1 LADQSKDNMQ
11 RYRFKAKTKVGE
23 TRKGIVEAQS
33 ESSAVQVLR
42 DQKLIIIEL
51 HELAVGKSFFSF
63 GQKVKFDDIVNF
75 TRQLSTMIG
84 AGLPL
89 TDALAILQIQV
100 SPNLQV
106 KVADILRSIEGG
118 STFADALTKHQDTFS
133 RVYIALVRA
142 GEAAG
147 VLDTILIRL
156 ADTLEKQREFREKTK
171 GAMIY
176 PVIVLIGMLLVA
188 TVMMI
193 FVLPK
198 LTLMYKDFDIKLPF
212 LTQALISISDF
223 MVNFWYILGL
233 LIAGG
238 VYTFNWWRNTKMGA
252 YQWDGLVFKLP
263 IFGKIKSMVLM
274 AEFSR
279 TLALLASAGVS
290 LVEALGIVKEVADSE
305 IMRRALGEIAKDVEK
320 GNPLAI
326 SLAKHPVFPMIVSQM
341 TSVGEQTGKLD
352 EILTRVAGYFE
363 NESEHAIK
371 NLSTAMEPIIM
382 LLLGVGVG
390 LLVVAII
397 VPIYNLTSAF

>member
-1 LADQSKDNMQ
+1 ML
-11 RYRFKAKTKVGE
+11 RYRFRARTEEGVL
-23 TRKGIVEAQS
+23 RKGIVEAQS
-33 ESSAVQVLR
+33 EASAVTVLR
-42 DQKLIIIEL
+42 EQKLVIIDL
-51 HELAVGKSFFSF
+51 HEIQVGRSWFSF
-63 GQKVKFDDIVNF
+63 GKKVKFDDIVNF

-89 TDALAILQIQV
+89 TDALSILQVQV
-100 SPNLQV
+100 SPNLQSQL
-106 KVADILRSIEGG
+106 ADILRSVEGG
-118 STFADALTKHQDTFS
+118 STFADALAHHTDTFS

-142 GEAAG
+142 GESAG

-156 ADTLEKQREFREKTK
+156 ADNLEKQREFQAKTK

-176 PVIVLIGMLLVA
+176 PVIVVVGMAIVA

-198 LTLMYKDFDIKLPF
+198 LTSMYKDFNITLP
-212 LTQALISISDF
+212 LVTRILIGTSDF
-223 MVNFWYILGL
+223 MVKFWYILGL
-233 LIAGG
+233 AIAGAIYG
-238 VYTFNWWRNTKMGA
+238 FRAYRKTKMGA
-252 YQWDGLVFKLP
+252 IQIDIIQSKLP

-279 TLALLASAGVS
+279 TLALLASAGVA
-290 LVEALGIVKEVADSE
+290 LVESLNIVKEVADSE
-305 IMRRALGEIAKDVEK
+305 VMRQALTDVAKDVEK
-320 GNPLAI
+320 GNPLAT

-352 EILTRVAGYFE
+352 EILNRVASYFE
-363 NESEHAIK
+363 NESEHSIK

-382 LLLGVGVG
+382 VVLGIGVGF
-390 LLVVAII
+390 LIIAII

>member
-1 LADQSKDNMQ
+1 MQ
-11 RYRFKAKTKVGE
+11 RFRFKARTEKSE
-23 TRKGIVEAQS
+23 LRKGIVEAQS
-33 ESSAVQVLR
+33 EASAVQVLR
-42 DQKLIIIEL
+42 DQKLIIIEM
-51 HELAVGKSFFSF
+51 HEIGVGKSMFSF
-63 GQKVKFDDIVNF
+63 GKKVKFEDIVNF

-89 TDALAILQIQV
+89 TDALSILQVQV
-100 SPNLQV
+100 SVNLQSV
-106 KVADILRSIEGG
+106 IADVLRSIEGG
-118 STFADALTKHQDTFS
+118 STFGDALSHHSDIFS
-133 RVYIALVRA
+133 RVFISLVRA

-147 VLDTILIRL
+147 VLDTILTRL

-176 PVIVLIGMLLVA
+176 PIIVLIGMLLVSA
-188 TVMMI
+188 VMMI

-198 LTLMYKDFDIKLPF
+198 LTVMYKDFNITLP
-212 LTQALISISDF
+212 LVTRILIGTSDF
-223 MVNFWYILGL
+223 MVNYWYVMLVIVIGSSY
-233 LIAGG
+233 A
-238 VYTFNWWRNTKMGA
+238 FNWWRKTQVGA
-252 YQWDGLVFKLP
+252 YQWDAIILKLP

-274 AEFSR
+274 TEFTR

-290 LVEALGIVKEVADSE
+290 LVESLGIVREVADSE
-305 IMRRALGEIAKDVEK
+305 VMRKALGEVAKDVEK

-352 EILTRVAGYFE
+352 EILNRVAGYFE

-390 LLVVAII
+390 FLIVAII

>member
-1 LADQSKDNMQ
+1 MQ
-11 RYRFKAKTKVGE
+11 RFRFKARSNEGIL
-23 TRKGIVEAQS
+23 RKGVVEAQS
-33 ESSAVQVLR
+33 VTTAAQVLR

-51 HELAVGKSFFSF
+51 HELGESKSLLTF
-63 GQKVKFDDIVNF
+63 GQKVKADDIVNF

-89 TDALAILQIQV
+89 TDALSILQIQV
-100 SPNLQV
+100 PPALQG

-118 STFADALTKHQDTFS
+118 STLADALNHHQETFS
-133 RVYIALVRA
+133 RVYISLVRA

-176 PVIVLIGMLLVA
+176 PIIVLIGMVLV
-188 TVMMI
+188 TSVMMI

-198 LTLMYKDFDIKLPF
+198 LTVMYKDFNITLP
-212 LTQALISISDF
+212 LMTRVLIGISDF
-223 MVNFWYILGL
+223 MVNYWYIMALG
-233 LIAGG
+233 IAGAI
-238 VYTFNWWRNTKMGA
+238 YLWRRWRQTAVGI
-252 YQWDGLVFKLP
+252 YQWDSIVLKLP

-274 AEFSR
+274 TEFTR

-290 LVEALGIVKEVADSE
+290 LVESLIIVKDVADSE
-305 IMRRALGEIAKDVEK
+305 VMRRALGIVAKDVEK
-320 GNPLAI
+320 GNPLAM

-352 EILTRVAGYFE
+352 EILNRVAGYFE

-371 NLSTAMEPIIM
+371 NLSTAMEPVIM
-382 LLLGVGVG
+382 LLLGLGVG
-390 LLVVAII
+390 FLIIAII

>member
-1 LADQSKDNMQ
+1 MQ
-11 RYRFKAKTKVGE
+11 RFRFRARSIEGIL
-23 TRKGIVEAQS
+23 RKGIVEAQS
-33 ESSAVQVLR
+33 VTTAAQVLR
-42 DQKLIIIEL
+42 DQKLVIIEL
-51 HELAVGKSFFSF
+51 HELGSNKSFSTF
-63 GQKVKFDDIVNF
+63 GQKVKADDIVNF

-89 TDALAILQIQV
+89 TDALSILQIQV
-100 SPNLQV
+100 PIALQG

-118 STFADALTKHQDTFS
+118 STFADALTHHQETFS
-133 RVYIALVRA
+133 RVYISLVRA

-176 PVIVLIGMLLVA
+176 PIIVLIGMVLVSS
-188 TVMMI
+188 VMMI

-198 LTLMYKDFDIKLPF
+198 LTVMYKDFNITLP
-212 LTQALISISDF
+212 LMTRVLISVSDF
-223 MVNFWYILGL
+223 MVNSWYIMGL
-233 LIAGG
+233 SIAGAI
-238 VYTFNWWRNTKMGA
+238 YLWRKWKQTAIGA
-252 YQWDGLVFKLP
+252 YQWDAIILKMP

-274 AEFSR
+274 TEFTR

-290 LVEALGIVKEVADSE
+290 LVESLVIVKEVADSE
-305 IMRRALGEIAKDVEK
+305 VMRRALAEVAKDVEK
-320 GNPLAI
+320 GNPLAM
-326 SLAKHPVFPMIVSQM
+326 SLAKHPIFPMIVSQM

-352 EILTRVAGYFE
+352 EILNRVAGYFE

-371 NLSTAMEPIIM
+371 NLSTAMEPVIM
-382 LLLGVGVG
+382 LLLGLGVG
-390 LLVVAII
+390 FLIIAII

>member
-1 LADQSKDNMQ
+1 MQ
-11 RYRFKAKTKVGE
+11 RFRFKTRTQDGLM
-23 TRKGIVEAQS
+23 RKGIVEAQS
-33 ESSAVQVLR
+33 EQSAVQVLR
-42 DQKLIIIEL
+42 DQKMIIVEL
-51 HELAVGKSFFSF
+51 HEIGNNKSMFSM
-63 GQKVKFDDIVNF
+63 GSKVKFDDVVNF

-89 TDALAILQIQV
+89 TDALSILQVQV
-100 SPNLQV
+100 PPALQN
-106 KVADILRSIEGG
+106 KVADVLRSIEGG
-118 STFADALTKHQDTFS
+118 STFANALKHHPETFS
-133 RVYIALVRA
+133 RVYIALVSA

-171 GAMIY
+171 GALIY
-176 PVIVLIGMLLVA
+176 PVIVVIGMLLVA

-198 LTLMYKDFDIKLPF
+198 LTVMYKDFDVELPVVTKI
-212 LTQALISISDF
+212 LMNTSAF
-223 MVNFWYILGL
+223 MSTYWYVMAVVIF
-233 LIAGG
+233 IG
-238 VYTFNWWRNTKMGA
+238 VYVFKQWKKTKNGA
-252 YQWDGLVFKLP
+252 YQFDTLVLKLP

-290 LVEALGIVKEVADSE
+290 LVEALNIVQEVADSE
-305 IMRRALGEIAKDVEK
+305 VMRKALGEVAKDVEK
-320 GNPLAI
+320 GNSLAT
-326 SLAKHPVFPMIVSQM
+326 SLAKHSVFPMIVSQM

-352 EILTRVAGYFE
+352 EILNRVAGYFE

-382 LLLGVGVG
+382 VLLGVGVG
-390 LLVVAII
+390 FLIVAII

>member
-1 LADQSKDNMQ
+1 ML
-11 RYRFKAKTKVGE
+11 RYRFRAREKSGGL
-23 TRKGIVEAQS
+23 RKGIVEAQS
-33 ESSAVQVLR
+33 EESAVVVLR
-42 DQKLIIIEL
+42 EQGLVITEL
-51 HELAVGKSFFSF
+51 HELTAGKSLLSF
-63 GQKVKFDDIVNF
+63 GKKVKFDDIVNF

-89 TDALAILQIQV
+89 TDALSILQ
-100 SPNLQV
+100 LQV
-106 KVADILRSIEGG
+106 PLALQSKVADILRSIEGG
-118 STFADALTKHQDTFS
+118 SSFGDALSHHSETFS

-176 PVIVLIGMLLVA
+176 PIIVLIGMFLVA

-198 LTLMYKDFDIKLPF
+198 LTLMYKDFDIELPF
-212 LTQALISISDF
+212 VTKVLIGTSDF
-223 MVNFWYILGL
+223 MVNYWYLMGAGI
-233 LIAGG
+233 IGG
-238 VYTFNWWRNTKMGA
+238 VYVFNRWRKTKVGA
-252 YQWDGLVFKLP
+252 YQWDIIVAKLP

-274 AEFSR
+274 AEFTR
-279 TLALLASAGVS
+279 TFALLASAGVS
-290 LVEALGIVKEVADSE
+290 LVEALGIVQEVADSE
-305 IMRRALGEIAKDVEK
+305 VMRQALGVVAKDVEK
-320 GNPLAI
+320 GNPLAT
-326 SLAKHPVFPMIVSQM
+326 SLAVHPVFPMIVSQM

-352 EILTRVAGYFE
+352 EILNRVAGYFE
-363 NESEHAIK
+363 TESEHAIK

-382 LLLGVGVG
+382 VLLGVGVG
-390 LLVVAII
+390 FLIVAII

>member
-1 LADQSKDNMQ
+1 MQ
-11 RYRFKAKTKVGE
+11 RFRFKARSEKGDL
-23 TRKGIVEAQS
+23 RKGIVEAQS
-33 ESSAVQVLR
+33 TNSAAQVLR

-51 HELAVGKSFFSF
+51 HELGETKSLFSF
-63 GQKVKFDDIVNF
+63 GQKIKFEDIVNF

-89 TDALAILQIQV
+89 TDSLSILQ
-100 SPNLQV
+100 LQV
-106 KVADILRSIEGG
+106 PPALQTKVADILRSIEGG
-118 STFADALTKHQDTFS
+118 STFADALTHHTETFS

-142 GEAAG
+142 GESAG

-176 PVIVLIGMLLVA
+176 PVIVVIGMLLVSA
-188 TVMMI
+188 VMMI

-198 LTLMYKDFDIKLPF
+198 LTVMYKDFNVELPIVTKI
-212 LTQALISISDF
+212 LMSTSTF
-223 MVNFWYILGL
+223 MATYWYILAL
-233 LIAGG
+233 VIAGI
-238 VYTFNWWRNTKMGA
+238 VYAFGKWKKTKVGA
-252 YQWDGLVFKLP
+252 YQYDVLVLKLP

-290 LVEALGIVKEVADSE
+290 LVESLAIVREVADSE
-305 IMRRALGEIAKDVEK
+305 VMRRALTEVGKDVEK
-320 GNPLAI
+320 GNTLAT

-352 EILTRVAGYFE
+352 EILNRVAGYFE

-382 LLLGVGVG
+382 VVLGVGVG
-390 LLVVAII
+390 FLIVAII

>member
-1 LADQSKDNMQ
+1 ML
-11 RYRFKAKTKVGE
+11 RFRFKAKSQDGSL
-23 TRKGIVEAQS
+23 RKGIVEAQS
-33 ESSAVQVLR
+33 EATAITVLR
-42 DQKLIIIEL
+42 EQKLVIIEL
-51 HELAVGKSFFSF
+51 HELSSGKSFFS
-63 GQKVKFDDIVNF
+63 GSQKVKFDDVVNF

-89 TDALAILQIQV
+89 TDALSILQVQV
-100 SPNLQV
+100 PPALQS
-106 KVADILRSIEGG
+106 KIADVLRSIEGG
-118 STFADALTKHQDTFS
+118 STFANALAHHTDTFS
-133 RVYIALVRA
+133 RVYISLVRA

-147 VLDTILIRL
+147 VLDTILMRL

-171 GAMIY
+171 GALIY
-176 PVIVLIGMLLVA
+176 PVIVLIGMLLVSA
-188 TVMMI
+188 VMMI

-198 LTLMYKDFDIKLPF
+198 LTVMYQDFNVELPF
-212 LTQALISISDF
+212 ITQVLITVSTF
-223 MVNFWYILGL
+223 MSRSWYVMAA

-238 VYTFNWWRNTKMGA
+238 VFVFNKWRKTKMGA
-252 YQWDGLVFKLP
+252 YQFDVMLLKLP
-263 IFGKIKSMVLM
+263 VFGKIKSMVLM

-290 LVEALGIVKEVADSE
+290 LVESLEIVTEVADSE
-305 IMRRALGEIAKDVEK
+305 VMRKALQEVTKDVEK
-320 GNPLAI
+320 GNPLAT

-352 EILTRVAGYFE
+352 EILNRVAGYFE

-382 LLLGVGVG
+382 VVLGVGVG
-390 LLVVAII
+390 FLIVAIV

>member
-1 LADQSKDNMQ
+1 ME
-11 RYRFKAKTKVGE
+11 RFRFKARTSTGVLK
-23 TRKGIVEAQS
+23 KGVVEAQS
-33 ESSAVQVLR
+33 EASAVTVLR

-51 HELAVGKSFFSF
+51 HGLSVGKSMFAF
-63 GQKVKFDDIVNF
+63 GQKVKFEDVVNF

-89 TDALAILQIQV
+89 TDALSILQMQV
-100 SPNLQV
+100 SPVLQS
-106 KVADILRSIEGG
+106 KVADVLRSIEGG
-118 STFADALTKHQDTFS
+118 STFANALVHHPDTFS

-142 GEAAG
+142 GESAG
-147 VLDTILIRL
+147 VLDTILLRL

-176 PVIVLIGMLLVA
+176 PIIVLVGMLIVT

-198 LTLMYKDFDIKLPF
+198 LTVMYKDFDIELPII
-212 LTQALISISDF
+212 TKILIGMSDF
-223 MVNFWYILGL
+223 MVSYWYVIGL
-233 LIAGG
+233 AGMG
-238 VYTFNWWRNTKMGA
+238 AYYLFNNWKKTKMGA
-252 YQWDGLVFKLP
+252 YQWDVIILKLP
-263 IFGKIKSMVLM
+263 IFGRIKSMILM

-290 LVEALGIVKEVADSE
+290 LVESLGIVREVADSE
-305 IMRRALGEIAKDVEK
+305 VMRRALEEVAKDVEK
-320 GNPLAI
+320 GNSLAV

-352 EILTRVAGYFE
+352 EILNRVAGYFE
-363 NESEHAIK
+363 NESEHVIK
-371 NLSTAMEPIIM
+371 NLSTAMEPLIM
-382 LLLGVGVG
+382 VLLGLGVGF
-390 LLVVAII
+390 LIVAII

>member
-1 LADQSKDNMQ
+1 ML
-11 RYRFKAKTKVGE
+11 RFRFKARSAQGE
-23 TRKGIVEAQS
+23 VRRGVVEAQTQAG
-33 ESSAVQVLR
+33 AVAVLR
-42 DQKLIIIEL
+42 EQKLIITEL
-51 HELAVGKSFFSF
+51 HELSVGKSLFSV

-89 TDALAILQIQV
+89 TDALAILQVQV
-100 SPNLQV
+100 TPNLQS
-106 KVADILRSIEGG
+106 KVADVLRSIEGG
-118 STFADALTKHQDTFS
+118 STLADALTHHTETFS

-171 GAMIY
+171 GALIY
-176 PVIVLIGMLLVA
+176 PVIVVIGMLLVA
-188 TVMMI
+188 AVMMI

-198 LTLMYKDFDIKLPF
+198 LTVMYQDFNVKLP
-212 LTQALISISDF
+212 LITQVLISVSTF
-223 MVNFWYILGL
+223 MSKFWYVMGLGIALAVYAFAKWRKTKLGSYQYDVMIL
-233 LIAGG
+233 
-238 VYTFNWWRNTKMGA
+238 
-252 YQWDGLVFKLP
+252 KLP

-290 LVEALGIVKEVADSE
+290 LVEALVIVKEVADSE
-305 IMRRALGEIAKDVEK
+305 VMRRALAEVASDVEK
-320 GNPLAI
+320 GNALAT

-352 EILTRVAGYFE
+352 EILNRVAGYFE

-382 LLLGVGVG
+382 VVLGVGVG
-390 LLVVAII
+390 FLIVAIV